1 MSCAKSELCIFNSA
15 MPQVVVENGAFETI
29 FPTTTIHKKGE
40 CDVEFNIVGSNTEYL
55 DLNDTLLFVEINVV
69 DSKGNDLELN
79 ADVVPTNYLF
89 HSLFKDAVLYLN
101 GVKIEGGNTIY
112 HHKSLLETIINYNN
126 DTKKTSL
133 TSIGYDPIAENRKKW
148 IAGSKSFQMC
158 GSLQLDFFDQ
168 PKYLIPG
175 VNVRLVLSR
184 NNPNFCV
191 SNSKISPTVIISQ
204 ARLYIRRVR
213 VEPSVLIGHQ
223 IGLNTQNAIYPYRRS
238 KLISYTLAA
247 GSNGFYKDQ
256 LFGDMRLPK
265 FVLITFLTNDQY
277 FGNYGEQTISYKHLN
292 VTDLTLTRSNDFRE
306 SYIQDF
312 ENDNYVTTYVTSLI
326 RNLGHL
332 DKSLNAGITMKD
344 FKELYPFFTFVLA
357 PDFDVFQTQ
366 LPKQGNLKL
375 DIKFGTALKTA
386 ASLLIYGIFD
396 SEIQINKNGTVIV

>member
-1 MSCAKSELCIFNSA
+1 
-15 MPQVVVENGAFETI
+15 
-29 FPTTTIHKKGE
+29 
-40 CDVEFNIVGSNTEYL
+40 
-55 DLNDTLLFVEINVV
+55 
-69 DSKGNDLELN
+69 
-79 ADVVPTNYLF
+79 
-89 HSLFKDAVLYLN
+89 
-101 GVKIEGGNTIY
+101 
-112 HHKSLLETIINYNN
+112 
-126 DTKKTSL
+126 
-133 TSIGYDPIAENRKKW
+133 
-148 IAGSKSFQMC
+148 
-158 GSLQLDFFDQ
+158 
-168 PKYLIPG
+168 
-175 VNVRLVLSR
+175 
-184 NNPNFCV
+184 
-191 SNSKISPTVIISQ
+191 
-204 ARLYIRRVR
+204 
-213 VEPSVLIGHQ
+213 
-223 IGLNTQNAIYPYRRS
+223 
-238 KLISYTLAA
+238 
-247 GSNGFYKDQ
+247 
-256 LFGDMRLPK
+256 MRLPK